1 MVSMLEVSGLSAG
14 YGRIEILKEISLRV
28 HPGEVVAIVGA
39 NGAGKS
45 TLLKTISGLVRARCG
60 TIRVADQEITRWAPE
75 KIVRSGVRHVPE
87 GRQLFGPLSVL
98 DNLLLGAYG
107 DPSLSRKRR
116 VMERVGQVYE
126 IFPVLRQRHFQKAN
140 TLSGGEQQM
149 LAIGRALM
157 GTTKLLLL
165 DEPTT
170 GLAPLVVREILNVI
184 LRLRSQGIS
193 ILLVEQN
200 ARLAFSV
207 AMRAYVMETG
217 RIVLTGT
224 PEQLILDD
232 LVRKAY
238 LGNSPRPLKAGATQ
252 R

>member
-1 MVSMLEVSGLSAG
+1 
-14 YGRIEILKEISLRV
+14 
-28 HPGEVVAIVGA
+28 
-39 NGAGKS
+39 
-45 TLLKTISGLVRARCG
+45 
-60 TIRVADQEITRWAPE
+60 
-75 KIVRSGVRHVPE
+75 
-87 GRQLFGPLSVL
+87 
-98 DNLLLGAYG
+98 
-107 DPSLSRKRR
+107 
-116 VMERVGQVYE
+116 MERVGQVYE